1 MRIVNDIVYSVEN
14 GEELMID
21 LCLPDEGAFD
31 VFVYFHGGGLEAGS
45 RRGPVNHFGKWLT
58 EHGIAT
64 ASVEYRMYPDHKYP
78 DFLVDA
84 ANSVKFVQEHI
95 KEYGDAKRIFVGG
108 SSAGGYISMMLCFD
122 RRWYD
127 MAGVEPM
134 SIDGYIHDAGQPT
147 AHFNVLKFSGIDPK
161 RVIVDD
167 TAPLYHIGT
176 QEKYPPM
183 TFIVSDDD
191 MKNRYEQ
198 TMLVLS
204 TLKHFGH
211 TEGITHTVMNGKH
224 CKYVGRI
231 DEDGESAFGKLFLK
245 FLKTLEE

>member
-1 MRIVNDIVYSVEN
+1 MKAVHDIVYSVKD
-14 GEELMID
+14 GEELMLD
-21 LCLPDEGAFD
+21 LLLPDEGAFD
-31 VFVYFHGGGLEAGS
+31 VFVFFHGGGLEKGS
-45 RRGPVNHFGKWLT
+45 RKGAEKHFGKWLA
-58 EHGIAT
+58 EHGVAV

-127 MAGVEPM
+127 DAGVDPM

-147 AHFNVLKFSGIDPK
+147 AHFNVLKYAGINPK

-183 TFIVSDDD
+183 TFIVSDND

-211 TEGITHTVMNGKH
+211 EKDISWTLMHGTHTQ
-224 CKYVGRI
+224 YVGRI
-231 DEDGESAFGKLFLK
+231 DEDGESAFGKLFFK